1 MKLTYSNVKSGMN
14 MYVSFLIMIITG
26 IILLSLMIIFY
37 KELNDNLPS
46 IKISEQQE
54 SIIGYWALPMVG
66 SVFAIGFIAMAVI
79 EFIKPFIRKQF
90 YKAHFENWLQIPHK
104 TAVSNR
110 LKKYE
115 VEIKNTLNSK
125 KTFIE
130 LTIAGDTNLLY
141 KLPVENLCGQLNNA
155 AEMIIANPRK
165 YPLLLLSLFG
175 SNLDHLKYLDENID
189 IFNQS
194 GEGDFINSRNRI
206 AHLIQR
212 NIDRLQISLSLKW
225 KYLLKSYSII
235 FSIAVAIIGVAVFNQ
250 STSMDSSTILLC
262 LASTSSPT
270 ELNWAKYCIVQAF
283 MDHDNMP
290 KMSSKLLLEI

>member
-250 STSMDSSTILLC
+250 STSMDSSTIFYIILAGILGSYISTLLRDII
-262 LASTSSPT
+262 ASL
-270 ELNWAKYCIVQAF
+270 E
-283 MDHDNMP
+283 
-290 KMSSKLLLEI
+290 KLRK